1 MQASSLT
8 AFCRQTHT
16 NRIYAALV
24 RQNGAFMEKA
34 YLVLSDG
41 TVFEGVPFGARV
53 GAAGELVFTTG
64 VVGYLETLTD
74 AAYAGQIVVQTFPLI
89 GNYGVITEDLQ
100 GSVHPAGYVVR
111 EICDAPNNFRCE
123 GTLDAYLKREG
134 VPGICGV
141 DTRALTRHLRE
152 HGTMNAVITDAI
164 PADPVKIGACTVP
177 AMSASART
185 ETEVFGTGKH
195 RVTLIDY
202 GCGAQLIPAL
212 TARGCTVTAV
222 PYNTSAE
229 TILAAKPDGVVLSG
243 GAGDPAENTAAIAE
257 IAALAGKV
265 PLFGVGLGHQMLAIA
280 LGAKTE
286 KMHHGHR
293 GGQPVRDL
301 AGSRSY
307 TTSQNHGYTV
317 VSESVKNG
325 VVRYV
330 NVNDRSCEGIDYPDK
345 KAFSVQ
351 FDPASSQDMGLLF
364 DRFICMMGGED

>member
-1 MQASSLT
+1 
-8 AFCRQTHT
+8 
-16 NRIYAALV
+16 
-24 RQNGAFMEKA
+24 MEEKV

-41 TVFEGVPFGARV
+41 TVFEGAPFGARI
-53 GAAGELVFTTG
+53 GAIGELVFTTG

-89 GNYGVITEDLQ
+89 GNYGVITEDLR

-134 VPGICGV
+134 IPGICGV

-152 HGTMNAVITDAI
+152 HGTMNAVITDAV
-164 PADPVKIGACTVP
+164 PADPTKIRAYKVP
-177 AMSASART
+177 AMPASAGT
-185 ETEVFGTGKH
+185 EREVFPAAGEAKYK
-195 RVTLIDY
+195 VTLIDY
-202 GCGAQLIPAL
+202 GCGAQVIPTL
-212 TARGCTVTAV
+212 TQRGCTVTVLAH
-222 PYNTSAE
+222 NASAGE
-229 TILAAKPDGVVLSG
+229 ILAENPDGVILSG
-243 GAGDPAENTAAIAE
+243 GAGDPAENGDAIAV

-265 PLFGVGLGHQMLAIA
+265 PLFGIGLGHQMLAIA

-286 KMHHGHR
+286 KLPHGHR

-317 VSESVKNG
+317 VSDSVTAG
-325 VVRYV
+325 VIRYV

-351 FDPASSQDMGLLF
+351 FDPVSSQDMDILF
-364 DRFICMMGGED
+364 DRLERMMGGDR